1 MLSHSS
7 RRIVPCFGTSLA
19 LILSVAGAA
28 VAQQP
33 QATTSRCDYSDV
45 PGVVWWGTEPRM
57 EIERFAA
64 YAAPVYWFSPDEP
77 LLSRAEGV
85 DVRIPHPLPFEDDPD
100 RPIIYYQIEEIVTAP
115 GLDQTIDVPGFVLNT
130 EDKGRSIID
139 LRTVTL
145 VRLGLFAYFSSE
157 VGLGA
162 HPHDL
167 EPAEMKI
174 VVLRSDGEHMTERYG
189 NRCAERNYVFGITRV
204 TGKAH
209 GLEWYWNISNVDVE
223 TRVPF
228 TLLVEEGKHAIGT
241 DKNGDGYFTP
251 SYDVD
256 VRVNDAWGTRDIMR
270 SGGLFSGGYQTW
282 MTKVREPQHRV
293 VPPLPEDSPLLA
305 RVEQRENGDW
315 TKTNAV
321 YELRPLPPKELAGD
335 DKGLYRR
342 LDNNEVGDWPAVSE
356 ETQAKKFSEWVEAG
370 TASKSL
376 AISYR
381 YDGASGVSF
390 VFPFFV
396 VKNLELGITGGY
408 LMHRMYIKDQ
418 GFRDFGW
425 QIMYAHSASRWID
438 SYFGA
443 GYEKDVEDVPPDE
456 ATEPNQT
463 VTNRFFV
470 METGLK
476 FRVDI
481 RVTPFKFLGVLTPF
495 WGLRAGIKNVGFP
508 DIDRLTYVL
517 EFGAGAF

>member
-1 MLSHSS
+1 
-7 RRIVPCFGTSLA
+7 
-19 LILSVAGAA
+19 
-28 VAQQP
+28 
-33 QATTSRCDYSDV
+33 
-45 PGVVWWGTEPRM
+45 M

-64 YAAPVYWFSPDEP
+64 YAAPIYWFSPDEP
-77 LLSRAEGV
+77 LLRGTEGM
-85 DVRIPHPLPFEDDPD
+85 DIRFPEHLPFEDDPV
-100 RPIIYYQIEEIVTAP
+100 RPVVYYQFEEIVTAP

-174 VVLRSDGEHMTERYG
+174 VVLRSDGEHMTEHYG

-204 TGKAH
+204 TGEAH

-251 SYDVD
+251 GYDVD
-256 VRVNDAWGTRDIMR
+256 VRVNDAWGTRDVMR
-270 SGGLFSGGYQTW
+270 SGALFSGGYQSS
-282 MTKVREPQHRV
+282 MTKVREPEHRV
-293 VPPLPEDSPLLA
+293 IPPLPEDSPLLA
-305 RVEQRENGDW
+305 RVERREKGDW
-315 TKTNAV
+315 TETNAV

-342 LDNNEVGDWPAVSE
+342 LDNNEVGDWPVVSE
-356 ETQAKKFSEWVEAG
+356 ETQAKKFSEWVEGWDSLQLAG
-370 TASKSL
+370 QVRPVRWRVRRVL
-376 AISYR
+376 RIPVLHR
-381 YDGASGVSF
+381 EEPRDRDQR
-390 VFPFFV
+390 
-396 VKNLELGITGGY
+396 GY
-408 LMHRMYIKDQ
+408 LMHRMYLKDK

-443 GYEKDVEDVPPDE
+443 GYERDVEDVPPDE
-456 ATEPNQT
+456 ATELNQT

-481 RVTPFKFLGVLTPF
+481 RVTPLKFLGALTPF
-495 WGLRAGIKNVGFP
+495 WGLRAGIENVGFP